1 MEKIKNIIIGFG
13 KGGKTLA
20 KFLAQ
25 KGEDVLVIEK
35 SNQMY
40 GGTCINIAC
49 LPSKRLIIEAANG
62 VEFTDAVNGKNEMTA
77 FLRNKNYHMLADEPT
92 VTVLDG
98 EAKFLSDHKI
108 EVATTDG
115 SIVQYEGERIFINT
129 GALPVILP
137 IPGLKDSPYLLD
149 STQAMDQKKLPKQLV
164 IIGAGYIGLEFASM
178 FAKYGSQ
185 VTVLDHNSDFIPRED
200 DDISSV
206 VKKDLEEAGVKFE
219 LGVDIKQV
227 VNKEDHVE
235 VEYEKDGKVLV
246 AQGDRVLAATGRK
259 ANTADLGLENTN
271 IKTDERGN
279 VVVNDQL
286 KTSVENVW
294 AIGDV
299 KGGLQFTYISLD
311 DFRIIRS
318 QLFGDGSYTMAS
330 RKIVPYSV
338 FIEPPL
344 SEVGLT
350 EKQAK
355 KANIDYKLFK
365 LPVAA
370 IPKAR
375 VAKNTHGLFKALVDP
390 ETKQILGTT
399 LYGLESHE
407 LINMIALA
415 MKAKLPYTMLRD
427 QIYTHPTMS
436 EAFNDL
442 FKQRLYL
449 TKEILCLTHE

>member
-1 MEKIKNIIIGFG
+1 MEKKKNIIIGFG

-25 KGEDVLVIEK
+25 KGEEVVVIEK

-77 FLRNKNYHMLADEPT
+77 FLRDKNYHMLADEPT

-98 EAKFLSDHKI
+98 EAKFIGNHQV

-115 SIVQYEGERIFINT
+115 QTVKYEGERIFINT
-129 GALPVILP
+129 GAVPVILP

-149 STQAMDQKKLPKQLV
+149 STAAMDQKSLPKRLV
-164 IIGAGYIGLEFASM
+164 IIGAGYIGLEFAAM
-178 FAKYGSQ
+178 FARYGSQ

-200 DDISSV
+200 DDISSA
-206 VKKDLEEAGVKFE
+206 VKKDLEELGVKFE

-227 VNKEDHVE
+227 INKEDHVE
-235 VEYEKDGKVLV
+235 VEYEKNGEQLV
-246 AQGDRVLAATGRK
+246 AQGDRVLAATGRR
-259 ANTADLGLENTN
+259 ANTENLGLENTN
-271 IKTDERGN
+271 IKTDSRGN
-279 VVVNDQL
+279 IVVDNYL

-311 DFRIIRS
+311 DYRIIKS
-318 QLFGDGSYTMAS
+318 QLFGDGSYNLAS
-330 RKIVPYSV
+330 RKTVPYSV

-355 KANIDYKLFK
+355 KDGVDYKLFK

-390 ETKQILGTT
+390 ETEQILGAT

-407 LINMIALA
+407 LINLIALA

-442 FKQRLYL
+442 FK
-449 TKEILCLTHE
+449 